1 MTRPS
6 TATVY
11 EGVMPDRAVKAQ
23 PSTRGSAKLETLTG
37 LRGFAVVVVFV
48 SHAANAG
55 FLPRFIGNGVGQLG
69 VMLFFILS
77 GFLMGMLYLEQRP
90 DALALRRY
98 VTARLGRVLPLF
110 YLVVAVSVIATM
122 AGVVWPFPITD
133 APMLAQHLFLLNG
146 TRELWAVPVEI
157 QFYAIFVLTWLFC
170 QRQGRLSLT
179 HLALVFGVLGVAF
192 VAQVLAYHTDWMTF
206 VTVFYYT
213 PYFLSGMLIALAR
226 KRIMDHATQ
235 MPGWALT
242 AIAVLAVL
250 AFVAVN
256 PNFRQGTALA
266 VPIWADPLIWA
277 AMVLVF
283 VCSLVGAGPF
293 RWLATGPLLFLGEI
307 SYGFY
312 LLHAIFLKWAEPLAA
327 SPSLGARLAVIAG
340 VGLVTAAVAWLSL
353 TWFERPA
360 LKRAKAMA

>member
-11 EGVMPDRAVKAQ
+11 EAVMPDRAAKVSAR
-23 PSTRGSAKLETLTG
+23 PRGSAKLGTLTG

-55 FLPRFIGNGVGQLG
+55 FLPHFIGNGVGQLG

-90 DALALRRY
+90 DPRALRGY
-98 VTARLGRVLPLF
+98 ITARLGRVLPLF
-110 YLVVAVSVIATM
+110 YLVVALSVIAAV
-122 AGVVWPFPITD
+122 AGVVWPFPIFD
-133 APMLAQHLFLLNG
+133 ASMLGQHLFLLNG

-170 QRQGRLSLT
+170 HRAGRLSLR
-179 HLALVFGVLGVAF
+179 HLALVFGLLGVAF
-192 VAQVLAYHTDWMTF
+192 AVQVLAYHTDRMSF

-213 PYFLSGMLIALAR
+213 PYFLSGILIALAR
-226 KRIMDHATQ
+226 TRIADYAAR
-235 MPGWALT
+235 MPGWAL
-242 AIAVLAVL
+242 IAVAALAVL
-250 AFVAVN
+250 AFIAVN
-256 PNFRQGTALA
+256 PNFRQGTAFA

-283 VCSLVGAGPF
+283 VCSMVGAGPF
-293 RWLATGPLLFLGEI
+293 RWLNTAPLLFLGEI

-327 SPSLGARLAVIAG
+327 APSMAARMAVIAG

-353 TWFERPA
+353 LWLERPA